1 MRTAA
6 FALFCVFAGTTA
18 LAQPANFVNARIVA
32 RPAQPDVARAIA
44 AIVKAQVEPAW
55 IGYSVPAL
63 NNDSFGR
70 GDGWSER
77 CRLEQQRV
85 APATNTPLPG
95 PIRLEPA
102 PNLMVLMRLQTNEI
116 QRVRTLSGD
125 CQVDAGGLQVYWLGD
140 VNAAQSVEFLKTLV
154 TNPALNSTSRDHS
167 DSALS
172 AMALHRDAAA
182 SAAILD
188 LAKNGAPRLR
198 QRALVWIARRAESQ
212 ALGIISQA
220 IDNDPDVE
228 VRRQAVAALS
238 QLPRN
243 EGIPL
248 LIKLARSHTN
258 PVVRKQAMQRLG
270 QSNDPRALSFF
281 EEVLR

>member
-6 FALFCVFAGTTA
+6 VALAVLLASSAA
-18 LAQPANFVNARIVA
+18 LAQQPNFVNARVVSRA
-32 RPAQPDVARAIA
+32 AQPDVTRAIA
-44 AIVKAQVEPAW
+44 GITKAQVEPAW
-55 IGYSVPAL
+55 IGYTVPAM

-70 GDGWSER
+70 NDGWSER

-85 APATNTPLPG
+85 DPATNAQVQG

-102 PNLMVLMRLQTNEI
+102 PNVMVLVRLQTNEI
-116 QRVRTLSGD
+116 RRVRSLSGD

-140 VNAAQSVEFLKTLV
+140 VNPAQSVDFLKTLV
-154 TNPALNSTSRDHS
+154 TSVDARDQS
-167 DSALS
+167 ESAFS

-188 LAKNGAPRLR
+188 LAKNGVPRLR
-198 QRALVWIARRAESQ
+198 QRALFWIARRAESQ
-212 ALGIISQA
+212 AAGIITQA
-220 IDNDPDVE
+220 IDNDPDAE
-228 VRRQAVAALS
+228 VKKQAVSALG
-238 QLPRN
+238 QLPRD

>member
-6 FALFCVFAGTTA
+6 FALIGVLAASAVFAQ
-18 LAQPANFVNARIVA
+18 QPNFVNARMVSRA
-32 RPAQPDVARAIA
+32 AQPDVTRAIA
-44 AIVKAQVEPAW
+44 DIAKAQVEPAW
-55 IGYSVPAL
+55 IGYAVPAL
-63 NNDSFGR
+63 NNQSFGYN
-70 GDGWSER
+70 DGWSER

-85 APATNTPLPG
+85 NPATNAPVQG

-102 PNLMVLMRLQTNEI
+102 PNVMVLIRLQTNAI
-116 QRVRTLSGD
+116 RRIRTLSAD

-140 VNAAQSVEFLKTLV
+140 VNAAQSVEFLKTLIA
-154 TNPALNSTSRDHS
+154 NEPRDHS
-167 DSALS
+167 DNALS
-172 AMALHRDAAA
+172 AIALHRDAAA

-198 QRALVWIARRAESQ
+198 PRALVWIARRAESQ
-212 ALGIISQA
+212 AAGIITHA

-228 VRRQAVAALS
+228 VKRQAVSALS
-238 QLPRN
+238 QLPRD
-243 EGIPL
+243 EGVPL

-270 QSNDPRALSFF
+270 QINDPRALSFF

>member
-1 MRTAA
+1 MRVAA
-6 FALFCVFAGTTA
+6 FVLAGVLASTTTFAQ
-18 LAQPANFVNARIVA
+18 QPNFVNARVVSRA
-32 RPAQPDVARAIA
+32 AQPDVARAIA
-44 AIVKAQVEPAW
+44 AITKAQVEPAW
-55 IGYSVPAL
+55 IGYAVPAM

-70 GDGWSER
+70 NDGWSER

-85 APATNTPLPG
+85 DPATNAPVQG

-102 PNLMVLMRLQTNEI
+102 PNMMVLIRLQAGEI
-116 QRVRTLSGD
+116 RRIRTLSGD
-125 CQVDAGGLQVYWLGD
+125 CQVDAGGLQVYWLSD
-140 VNAAQSVEFLKTLV
+140 ANAAQSVEFLETVV
-154 TNPALNSTSRDHS
+154 TKVDLRDQS
-167 DSALS
+167 DSAFT

-198 QRALVWIARRAESQ
+198 QRALIWIARRAESQ
-212 ALGIISQA
+212 AAGIITQA
-220 IDNDPDVE
+220 IDNDPDIE
-228 VRRQAVAALS
+228 VKKQAVSALS
-238 QLPRN
+238 QLPRD

-248 LIKLARSHTN
+248 LIELARSHTN

>member
-1 MRTAA
+1 MKTAA
-6 FALFCVFAGTTA
+6 FALIGLLTASTVFAQ
-18 LAQPANFVNARIVA
+18 QPNFVNARMVSRTA
-32 RPAQPDVARAIA
+32 PPDVTRAIA
-44 AIVKAQVEPAW
+44 DIAKAQVEPAW
-55 IGYSVPAL
+55 IGYAVPAL
-63 NNDSFGR
+63 NNHSFGYN
-70 GDGWSER
+70 DGWSER

-85 APATNTPLPG
+85 NPATNAPVQG

-102 PNLMVLMRLQTNEI
+102 PNVMVLIRLQTSAI
-116 QRVRTLSGD
+116 RRIRTLSAD

-154 TNPALNSTSRDHS
+154 TDDLRDQS
-167 DSALS
+167 DGAFS

-188 LAKNGAPRLR
+188 LAKNGAPRVR
-198 QRALVWIARRAESQ
+198 QRALVFIARRAEPQ
-212 ALGIISQA
+212 AAGILTQA

-228 VRRQAVAALS
+228 VKKQAVSALS
-238 QLPRN
+238 QLPRD
-243 EGIPL
+243 EGVPL

-270 QSNDPRALSFF
+270 QLNDPRALSFF

>member
-1 MRTAA
+1 MRTAG
-6 FALFCVFAGTTA
+6 FALIGVLAASTVFAQ
-18 LAQPANFVNARIVA
+18 QPNFVNARMVSRA
-32 RPAQPDVARAIA
+32 AQPDVTRAIA
-44 AIVKAQVEPAW
+44 DIAKAQVEPAW
-55 IGYSVPAL
+55 IGYAVPAL

-70 GDGWSER
+70 NDGWSER

-85 APATNTPLPG
+85 NPATNAPVQG

-102 PNLMVLMRLQTNEI
+102 PNVMVLIRLQTNAI
-116 QRVRTLSGD
+116 RRIRTLSAD

-140 VNAAQSVEFLKTLV
+140 VNAAQSVEFLETLV
-154 TNPALNSTSRDHS
+154 TNNLRDQS
-167 DSALS
+167 DSAFS

-188 LAKNGAPRLR
+188 LAKNGVPRVR
-198 QRALVWIARRAESQ
+198 QRALVFIARRAEWQ
-212 ALGIISQA
+212 AAGILTQA

-228 VRRQAVAALS
+228 VKKQAISALS
-238 QLPRN
+238 QLPRD
-243 EGIPL
+243 EGVPL

-270 QSNDPRALSFF
+270 QLNDPRALSFF